1 MMKRQS
7 LLLAATVVAAAFCV
21 PGAVAGESD
30 RLNSLV
36 NEVRQATAPLHSIDA
51 AADAGWATPL
61 TGCVAHPD
69 PEVGGMGYHYANET
83 QLADGTVDPLRP
95 EVLVYAPKPGGGLQL
110 VAVEYIVF
118 TELNPVPPELFGQTF
133 HLNPNINAWVLH
145 AWVWKHN
152 PSGLFADFNP
162 KVRCP

>member
-1 MMKRQS
+1 MNKQ
-7 LLLAATVVAAAFCV
+7 LLLAATAIA
-21 PGAVAGESD
+21 GALCATPALANEHAGD
-30 RLNSLV
+30 NAIVHGL
-36 NEVRQATAPLHSIDA
+36 RQATAAFHSLDA
-51 AADAGWATPL
+51 AGAAGWDTAI

-69 PEVGGMGYHYANET
+69 PDVGGMGFHYANQT
-83 QLADGTVDPLRP
+83 LLSDGTVEATTP
-95 EVLVYAPKPGGGLQL
+95 EVLVYAPKAGGGLQL

-145 AWVWKHN
+145 AWVWQHN

-162 KVRCP
+162 KITCP